1 MLARTEILKRYVV
14 RVVPV
19 DIQDRLFHG
28 FAAGME
34 RPLRRDLPQ
43 RQDQNLRQPPA
54 ENLRA
59 SKLHLPVFLHHPAK
73 QRADA
78 PVFVVKHTV
87 CPVCAEDHPVIPHQT
102 RLQQFVQTQAA
113 AHRFI
118 DGLRQKQAVDQR
130 QPAAVFIAVC
140 TAEINKKIVAAM
152 QNGFYIIER
161 MLTGAAGNISQFKKQ
176 VVVPL
181 QIPLLTLHHDK
192 AFVFML
198 RVFLDLDR
206 LVCHG

>member
-1 MLARTEILKRYVV
+1 MASGRNRQLISVS
-14 RVVPV
+14 
-19 DIQDRLFHG
+19 
-28 FAAGME
+28 
-34 RPLRRDLPQ
+34 PQ
-43 RQDQNLRQPPA
+43 L
-54 ENLRA
+54 
-59 SKLHLPVFLHHPAK
+59 
-73 QRADA
+73 
-78 PVFVVKHTV
+78 
-87 CPVCAEDHPVIPHQT
+87 
-102 RLQQFVQTQAA
+102 
-113 AHRFI
+113 
-118 DGLRQKQAVDQR
+118 
-130 QPAAVFIAVC
+130 C